1 MTYRYI
7 LFDLDGTLADPKL
20 GITKSAQYALARFGL
35 RVVCGGTLDDSISK
49 KEDIVRQ
56 ALYELSNP
64 APDKAVMVG
73 DTQYDLIGAEQNGID
88 FIGVTYGYGFRKDT
102 DPPGQS
108 YGRIVDTIEDLWN
121 ALLY

>member
-1 MTYRYI
+1 MY
-7 LFDLDGTLADPKL
+7 FD
-20 GITKSAQYALARFGL
+20 
-35 RVVCGGTLDDSISK
+35 VVCGGTLDDSISK

-56 ALYELSNP
+56 ALYQLSNP

-88 FIGVTYGYGFRKDT
+88 FIGVTYGYGFRKDK

-108 YGRIVDTIEDLWN
+108 YGRIVDTIEDLQN